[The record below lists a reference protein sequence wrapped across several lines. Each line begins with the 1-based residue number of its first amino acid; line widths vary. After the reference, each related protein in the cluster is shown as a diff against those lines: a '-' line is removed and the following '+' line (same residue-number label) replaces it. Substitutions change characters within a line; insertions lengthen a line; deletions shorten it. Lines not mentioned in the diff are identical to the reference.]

1 MKKYRKKIIRE
12 KAVIAT
18 YQKLLVD
25 TNEDEIREYL
35 NSDKDLSSNQD
46 DFDYCFMFIISIA
59 SNIERYKAEV
69 AKYLKPGWTLDRLSK
84 MELAIL
90 LVGCYEL
97 LETEQSKE
105 VIIYQKNIVIV
116 MLINSL
122 MDYLIGLNSGKT
134 ISDG

>member
-46 DFDYCFMFIISIA
+46 DFDYCFMFIISIS

-105 VIIYQKNIVIV
+105 VIINEAVELSKKYCDSDAYKF
-116 MLINSL
+116 IN
-122 MDYLIGLNSGKT
+122 GLLNRIK
-134 ISDG
+134 

>member
-1 MKKYRKKIIRE
+1 
-12 KAVIAT
+12 
-18 YQKLLVD
+18 
-25 TNEDEIREYL
+25 
-35 NSDKDLSSNQD
+35 
-46 DFDYCFMFIISIA
+46 MFIISIA

-105 VIIYQKNIVIV
+105 VIINEAVELSKNIVIV

-134 ISDG
+134 ISDC

>member
-46 DFDYCFMFIISIA
+46 EFDNCFIFMLYIV
-59 SNIERYKAEV
+59 SNIEFF
-69 AKYLKPGWTLDRLSK
+69 
-84 MELAIL
+84 
-90 LVGCYEL
+90 
-97 LETEQSKE
+97 
-105 VIIYQKNIVIV
+105 
-116 MLINSL
+116 
-122 MDYLIGLNSGKT
+122 
-134 ISDG
+134 

>member
-25 TNEDEIREYL
+25 TNEEEVREYL
-35 NSDKDLSSNQD
+35 NSDKELCIDKD
-46 DFDYCFMFIISIA
+46 DYDYCLLLITSVIN
-59 SNIERYKAEV
+59 NIEKYKAEV
-69 AKYLKPGWTLDRLSK
+69 SKYLRSGWTLERLSK

-97 LETEQSKE
+97 LETDQSKQV
-105 VIIYQKNIVIV
+105 VINEAVELSKKYCDSDAYKFVN
-116 MLINSL
+116 
-122 MDYLIGLNSGKT
+122 GLLNK
-134 ISDG
+134 IK

>member
-69 AKYLKPGWTLDRLSK
+69 AKYLNP
-84 MELAIL
+84 
-90 LVGCYEL
+90 
-97 LETEQSKE
+97 
-105 VIIYQKNIVIV
+105 
-116 MLINSL
+116 
-122 MDYLIGLNSGKT
+122 
-134 ISDG
+134 DGR